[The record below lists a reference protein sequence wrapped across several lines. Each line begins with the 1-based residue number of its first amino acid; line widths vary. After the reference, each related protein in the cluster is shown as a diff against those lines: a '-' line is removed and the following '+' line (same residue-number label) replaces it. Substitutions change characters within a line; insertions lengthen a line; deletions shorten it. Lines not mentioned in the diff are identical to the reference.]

1 MVATLS
7 IIRTYLINKYY
18 ASIILTANQ
27 LIRILKKL
35 SEQKVTFDYFC
46 VLTVAM
52 IYPENFENK
61 IGFDRIRKLLSEKCL
76 SPMGLEK
83 IDEIE
88 FSDDFDILSSKLS
101 ATYEF
106 QQLLQ
111 FEDFFPSEHYYKIS
125 DFLNKIRIEGTFPEV
140 QEVFDLKRSLETVKT
155 ILNFFRNKDT
165 VKYPVLRSMC
175 SSVKTYPYVLEA
187 TDRIIDK
194 HGSIKDSASTRLK
207 EIRADLTAKGIQVT
221 KRLNVILRQ
230 AQSEGIVDSDTTV
243 SVRNGRGVIP
253 VSAYDKRKIKGLI
266 HDQSASGKTVFIEP
280 EEIVEINNDIVEL
293 EYEERREIVR
303 ILTTF
308 ADNIRP
314 YIDDL
319 VEANLFLG
327 EIDFIRSKAILG
339 NHLNSI
345 KPVVINKPY
354 ISWRRAVHPLLSLTF
369 EKTPGRKV
377 VPLEIVLDEKNRILL
392 ISGPNAGGKSVC
404 LKTVGLLQ
412 YMLQCGLTIPVAE
425 GSETGIFKNILIDI
439 GDEQSIDND
448 LSTYSSHLINM
459 KFFIK
464 NGNEKTL
471 ILIDEFGTGTEPLL
485 GGSIAEAILGELNR
499 KKVFGVLTTHYT
511 NLKHYASLTDG
522 IVNGAM
528 AFDNHLMQPLFQLTI
543 GKPGSS
549 FAFEI
554 ARKIGLPEDILAE
567 ASGKAG
573 VKNINYDRHL
583 KDIARDKRY
592 WESKRQSIRQ
602 QEKRMEELMAEYE
615 QELSGSKTLRKEI
628 IAKAKDEAQQLLKEA
643 NRMIENTIR
652 QIKESQAEKEK
663 TKDYRQQLEEF
674 KNIVVEETEPA
685 ETESEEKI
693 AELISK
699 AKKIRI
705 EPEVIKKKPVKL
717 VATEQP
723 LKPGDAVRM
732 IDTQAAGEII
742 TIKDKM
748 IQVETGSL
756 RFFVPIDKIERITRS
771 ELKKSLRANQVQR
784 GNDPALVQRNITF
797 KPEIDIRGVR
807 GEEAINQVRNL
818 IDNALIVQHRNLRI
832 LHGKGNGILRQLVRE
847 YLATVDVV
855 KSFRD
860 EHIEFGGS
868 GITVVEMDF

>member
-1 MVATLS
+1 
-7 IIRTYLINKYY
+7 
-18 ASIILTANQ
+18 
-27 LIRILKKL
+27 
-35 SEQKVTFDYFC
+35 
-46 VLTVAM
+46 M
-52 IYPENFENK
+52 IYPEYFENK
-61 IGFDRIRKLLSEKCL
+61 IGFDRIRDLLSEKCL

-83 IDEIE
+83 VNNIKFI
-88 FSDDFDILSSKLS
+88 DDFEHLSHILS

-106 QQLLQ
+106 QQILI

-125 DFLNKIRIEGTFPEV
+125 DCLNKIRTEGTFPEI
-140 QEVFDLKRSLETVKT
+140 QEVFDLKRTLETVKI
-155 ILNFFRNKDT
+155 ILNFFRNKDAA
-165 VKYPVLRSMC
+165 KYPVLRSMC

-187 TDRIIDK
+187 IDRIIDK
-194 HGSIKDSASTRLK
+194 RGVIKDNASTRLK
-207 EIRADLTAKGIQVT
+207 EIRAELIGKNIHVT
-221 KRLNVILRQ
+221 KRLNAIFKQ
-230 AQSEGIVDSDTTV
+230 AQSDGIVDTDTSV

-253 VSAYDKRKIKGLI
+253 VSSYDKRKIKGLI

-280 EEIVEINNDIVEL
+280 EEIVEINNEIIEL

-303 ILTTF
+303 ILVAF

-319 VEANLFLG
+319 LESNLFLG
-327 EIDFIRSKAILG
+327 EIDFIRSKALLG
-339 NHLNSI
+339 NHFHSI
-345 KPVVINKPY
+345 KPVLTNKPFLM
-354 ISWRRAVHPLLSLTF
+354 WKRAIHPLLSLTF
-369 EKTPGRKV
+369 EKSAGRKV

-425 GSETGIFKNILIDI
+425 GSETGMFKNILIDI

-459 KFFIK
+459 KYFVK
-464 NGNEKTL
+464 NGNDKTL
-471 ILIDEFGTGTEPLL
+471 ILIDEFGTGTEPML
-485 GGSIAEAILGELNR
+485 GGAIAEAILGELNR
-499 KKVFGVLTTHYT
+499 KKVFGVITTHYT
-511 NLKHYASLTDG
+511 NLKHFASLTDG

-554 ARKIGLPEDILAE
+554 ARKIGLPEEILEE

-592 WESKRQSIRQ
+592 WETKRQNIRQ
-602 QEKRMEELMAEYE
+602 QEKRLEELMAEYE
-615 QELSGSKTLRKEI
+615 KELSGAKMLRKEI
-628 IAKAKDEAQQLLKEA
+628 ISKAKDEAQQLLKES

-652 QIKESQAEKEK
+652 QIKETQAEKEK
-663 TKDYRQQLEEF
+663 TKDIRQQLEEF
-674 KNIVVEETEPA
+674 KNEVVEDTKPL

-693 AELISK
+693 AILGIK
-699 AKKIRI
+699 AQRIRL
-705 EPEVIKKKPVKL
+705 EPEIVKPKSPPADSKVH
-717 VATEQP
+717 P

-732 IDTQAAGEII
+732 IDTQAAGEVIE
-742 TIKDKM
+742 IKDKM
-748 IQVETGSL
+748 VQVETGSL
-756 RFFVPIDKIERITRS
+756 RFFVPLDKIERITRS
-771 ELKKSLRANQVQR
+771 DLKKSLKANQVYR
-784 GNDPALVQRNITF
+784 ENDPGIVQRNINF

-807 GEEAINQVRNL
+807 GEEAINQVREL

-832 LHGKGNGILRQLVRE
+832 LHGKGNGILRQLVRQ
-847 YLATVDVV
+847 YLETVDVV

-860 EHIEFGGS
+860 EHVEFGGA

>member
-1 MVATLS
+1 
-7 IIRTYLINKYY
+7 
-18 ASIILTANQ
+18 
-27 LIRILKKL
+27 
-35 SEQKVTFDYFC
+35 
-46 VLTVAM
+46 M

-61 IGFDRIRKLLSEKCL
+61 IGFDRIRDLLSEKCL

-83 IDEIE
+83 VNEIK
-88 FSDDFDILSSKLS
+88 FIDDFERLSQMLS

-106 QQLLQ
+106 QQILI

-125 DFLNKIRIEGTFPEV
+125 DCLNKIRTEGTFPEI
-140 QEVFDLKRSLETVKT
+140 QEVFDLKRTLETVKI
-155 ILNFFRNKDT
+155 ILNFFRNKDA

-175 SSVKTYPYVLEA
+175 SSVKTYPYVLDSI
-187 TDRIIDK
+187 DRIIDK
-194 HGSIKDSASTRLK
+194 RGVIKDNASTRLK
-207 EIRADLTAKGIQVT
+207 EIRAELIGKNIHVT
-221 KRLNVILRQ
+221 KRLNAILKQ
-230 AQSEGIVDSDTTV
+230 AQSDGIVDTDTSV
-243 SVRNGRGVIP
+243 SIRNGRGVIP
-253 VSAYDKRKIKGLI
+253 VSSYDKRKIKGLI

-280 EEIVEINNDIVEL
+280 EEIVEINNEIIEL

-303 ILTTF
+303 ILTAF

-319 VEANLFLG
+319 LESNLFLG
-327 EIDFIRSKAILG
+327 EIDFIRSKALLG
-339 NHLNSI
+339 NHLHSI
-345 KPVVINKPY
+345 KPVLINKPLLM
-354 ISWRRAVHPLLSLTF
+354 WKRAIHPLLSITL
-369 EKTPGRKV
+369 EKSAGRKV
-377 VPLEIVLDEKNRILL
+377 VPLEIVLDEKDRILL

-425 GSETGIFKNILIDI
+425 GSETGMFKNILIDI

-459 KFFIK
+459 KYFVK
-464 NGNEKTL
+464 NGNDKTL
-471 ILIDEFGTGTEPLL
+471 ILIDEFGTGTEPML
-485 GGSIAEAILGELNR
+485 GGAIAEAILGELNR
-499 KKVFGVLTTHYT
+499 KQVFGVITTHYT
-511 NLKHYASLTDG
+511 NLKHFASLTNG

-554 ARKIGLPEDILAE
+554 ARKIGLPEEILEE

-573 VKNINYDRHL
+573 VKNINYDKHL

-592 WESKRQSIRQ
+592 WETKRQNIRQ
-602 QEKRMEELMAEYE
+602 QEKRLEELMAEYE
-615 QELSGSKTLRKEI
+615 KELSGAKTLRKEI
-628 IAKAKDEAQQLLKEA
+628 ISKAKDEAQQLLKES

-652 QIKESQAEKEK
+652 QIKETQAEKEK
-663 TKDYRQQLEEF
+663 TKDLRQQLEEF
-674 KNIVVEETEPA
+674 KNEVVEDTKPL

-693 AELISK
+693 AILGIK
-699 AKKIRI
+699 AKRIRL
-705 EPEVIKKKPVKL
+705 EPEIVKAKPVPVVSK
-717 VATEQP
+717 VHP

-732 IDTQAAGEII
+732 IDTQAAGEVIE
-742 TIKDKM
+742 IKDKM
-748 IQVETGSL
+748 VQVETGSL
-756 RFFVPIDKIERITRS
+756 RFFVPLDKIERITKS
-771 ELKKSLRANQVQR
+771 DLKKSLKANQVYR
-784 GNDPALVQRNITF
+784 ENDPGIVQRNINF

-807 GEEAINQVRNL
+807 GEEAINQVRDL

-832 LHGKGNGILRQLVRE
+832 LHGKGNGILRQLVRQ

-855 KSFRD
+855 KSFSD
-860 EHIEFGGS
+860 EHVEFGGA

>member
-1 MVATLS
+1 
-7 IIRTYLINKYY
+7 
-18 ASIILTANQ
+18 
-27 LIRILKKL
+27 
-35 SEQKVTFDYFC
+35 
-46 VLTVAM
+46 M

-61 IGFDRIRKLLSEKCL
+61 IGFDRIRKLLIERCL

-83 IDEIE
+83 VDTVE
-88 FSDDFDILSSKLS
+88 FIDDFDSLSYKLS
-101 ATYEF
+101 ATFEF
-106 QQLLQ
+106 QQILQ

-125 DFLNKIRIEGTFPEV
+125 DCLNKIRIEGTFPEV

-155 ILNFFRNKDT
+155 ILNFFRNKDA
-165 VKYPVLRSMC
+165 VKYPVLRSLC

-187 TDRIIDK
+187 IDRIIDRR
-194 HGSIKDSASTRLK
+194 GVIKDNASSRLK
-207 EIRADLTAKGIQVT
+207 EIRAELAGKSIQVS
-221 KRLNVILRQ
+221 KKLNSILKQ
-230 AQSEGIVDSDTTV
+230 AQADGIVDTDSSV
-243 SVRNGRGVIP
+243 SIRNGRGVIP

-280 EEIVEINNDIVEL
+280 EEIVEINNDIIEL
-293 EYEERREIVR
+293 EYEEKREIVR
-303 ILTTF
+303 ILTAF
-308 ADNIRP
+308 ADNVRP

-319 VEANLFLG
+319 LESNLFLG
-327 EIDFIRSKAILG
+327 EIDFIRAKALLG
-339 NHLNSI
+339 NHLHSI
-345 KPVVINKPY
+345 KPVIINKPFL
-354 ISWRRAVHPLLSLTF
+354 SWKRAIHPLLSITF
-369 EKTPGRKV
+369 GKLAGRKV
-377 VPLEIVLDEKNRILL
+377 VPLDIILDDKDRILL

-425 GSETGIFKNILIDI
+425 GSETGIFRNILIDI
-439 GDEQSIDND
+439 GDEQSIEND

-464 NGNEKTL
+464 NGNERTL
-471 ILIDEFGTGTEPLL
+471 ILIDEFGTGTEPML

-499 KKVFGVLTTHYT
+499 KKVFGVITTHYT
-511 NLKHYASLTDG
+511 NLKHFASLTNG

-554 ARKIGLPEDILAE
+554 ARRIGLPEEILAE

-592 WESKRQSIRQ
+592 WETKRQSIRQ
-602 QEKRMEELMAEYE
+602 QEKRIEELMAEYE
-615 QELSGSKTLRKEI
+615 KELSGAKTLRKEI
-628 IAKAKDEAQQLLKEA
+628 ITKAKDEAQQLLKES
-643 NRMIENTIR
+643 NRMIESTIR

-663 TKDYRQQLEEF
+663 TRDVRQQLEEF
-674 KNIVVEETEPA
+674 KNIVVEETKPA
-685 ETESEEKI
+685 ETKSEEKI
-693 AELISK
+693 AALSSR
-699 AKKIRI
+699 AKKIKL
-705 EPEVIKKKPVKL
+705 EPDPVKEKPVPVLSPEK
-717 VATEQP
+717 P

-732 IDTQAAGEII
+732 IDTQAAGEVIA
-742 TIKDKM
+742 IKDKM
-748 IQVETGSL
+748 VQVETGSL
-756 RFFVPIDKIERITRS
+756 RFFVPVDRIERIARL
-771 ELKKSLRANQVQR
+771 ELKKSLRENQVYR
-784 GNDPALVQRNITF
+784 ENDPGLVQRNINF

-807 GEEAINQVRNL
+807 GEEAINQVQDL

-832 LHGKGNGILRQLVRE
+832 LHGKGNGILRQLVRQ

-860 EHIEFGGS
+860 EHVEFGGS